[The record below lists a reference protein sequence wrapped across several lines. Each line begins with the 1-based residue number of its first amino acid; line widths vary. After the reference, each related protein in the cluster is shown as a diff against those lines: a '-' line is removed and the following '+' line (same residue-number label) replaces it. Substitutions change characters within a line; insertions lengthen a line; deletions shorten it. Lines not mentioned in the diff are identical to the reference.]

1 MSRKKKV
8 LSEEEIDELVTDQA
22 DNETAWDNPVR
33 VQRPQARV
41 LPLSVADKPTIVKN
55 NFQRVGALNNTQV
68 GREFEEA
75 AQLFFAKTKIPLE
88 LGFSEKVGYRIKKS
102 HKFDLGSKKPP
113 ILVECKSY
121 TWTSGG
127 NSPSAK
133 IRGLNEVM
141 LLFSLAP
148 KRYRKILFVLKH
160 MRKEVSLAAHYIKTQ
175 GHLIGP
181 NIEIW
186 EFDLEKKHGEQ
197 VFPGKVNE

>member
-1 MSRKKKV
+1 MGYMSRKKKV
-8 LSEEEIDELVTDQA
+8 LSEEEIDELVTEQA
-22 DNETAWDNPVR
+22 EDETAWDKPVR
-33 VQRPQARV
+33 VQRSQARV
-41 LPLSVADKPTIVKN
+41 LTLSVAGKAIVVEN

-68 GREFEEA
+68 GRDFEEA
-75 AQLFFAKTKIPLE
+75 ARLFFAKTNIPLQS
-88 LGFSEKVGYRIKKS
+88 GFSEKVGYRIKKS

-160 MRKEVSLAAHYIKTQ
+160 MRKDVSLVAHYIKTQ

-181 NIEIW
+181 GIEIW

-197 VFPGKVNE
+197 VFP

>member
-1 MSRKKKV
+1 M
-8 LSEEEIDELVTDQA
+8 E
-22 DNETAWDNPVR
+22 
-33 VQRPQARV
+33 
-41 LPLSVADKPTIVKN
+41 N
-55 NFQRVGALNNTQV
+55 NFQRVGSISNAHV

-75 AQLFFAKTKIPLE
+75 AQLFFAETGIE
-88 LGFSEKVGYRIKKS
+88 LQPGFIAPVGYKIKKF
-102 HKFDLGSKKPP
+102 HKFDLGSEKPP

-133 IRGLNEVM
+133 IRALNEVM

-148 KRYRKILFVLKH
+148 RRYRKILFLLKH
-160 MRKEVSLAAHYIKTQ
+160 LRKDVSLATHYIKTQ

-186 EFDLEKKHGEQ
+186 EFDLDQKHGER
-197 VFPGKVNE
+197 VR

>member
-1 MSRKKKV
+1 M
-8 LSEEEIDELVTDQA
+8 
-22 DNETAWDNPVR
+22 
-33 VQRPQARV
+33 
-41 LPLSVADKPTIVKN
+41 KN
-55 NFQRVGALNNTQV
+55 NFQRIGSVSNTHA
-68 GREFEEA
+68 GREFQEA
-75 AQLFFAKTKIPLE
+75 AQVFFAQTGIALE
-88 LGFSEKVGYRIKKS
+88 PEFSVKVGYKIKKP
-102 HKFDLGSKKPP
+102 HKFDLGSERPP

-141 LLFSLAP
+141 LLFSVAP

-160 MRKEVSLAAHYIKTQ
+160 LRRDVSLAAHYIKTQ

-186 EFDLEKKHGEQ
+186 ELDLAKKQGER
-197 VFPGKVNE
+197 VF